1 MTTVNLRRTPLYDN
15 HVALQARMVELGGFE
30 MPVQYAGVLREH
42 DAVRHRAG
50 LFDLSHMGQF
60 VLRGAE
66 IGEWADRLTVN
77 EVATMRPWQARYN
90 LFCGESGGTHD
101 DVIFYRQ
108 EGDEWLLVVNA
119 SNARKMWGIL
129 QAHRRPGITLENH
142 HGTDAL
148 IAIQGPRSVEIVG
161 RLVAPSERESIVGMR
176 YYFCARTSVAGI
188 PVLLART
195 GYTGEDGFELFV
207 ANDDAVALW
216 DALLEA
222 GVSDG
227 LEPCGLGARDVLRL
241 EAGMPL
247 YGHELEED
255 ITPLQAGL
263 GWAVKFGKPVFEGKV
278 ALEAQRVADDYARI
292 AAFTLEGRAPQPRMG
307 YRVYAQGIDVGEV
320 RSGAVGIGT
329 ALIDPSAAKVGSPLE
344 VEIRDKRW
352 PATVVKLPFYKRA
365 KT

>member
-1 MTTVNLRRTPLYDN
+1 VATVNLRRTPLYDN
-15 HVALQARMVELGGFE
+15 HIALQARMVGFGGYE

-66 IGEWADRLTVN
+66 IAEWADRLTVN
-77 EVATMRPWQARYN
+77 DVATMRPWQARYN
-90 LFCGESGGTHD
+90 LFCSETGGTHD

-108 EGDEWLLVVNA
+108 DGDEWLLVVNA
-119 SNARKMWGIL
+119 DNARKMWGIL
-129 QAHRRPGITLENH
+129 QAHRRSGITLENH
-142 HGTDAL
+142 HGTHAL
-148 IAIQGPRSVEIVG
+148 IAIQGPRSVEIVE
-161 RLVAPSERESIVGMR
+161 RLVAPPDRESIVAMR
-176 YYFCARTSVAGI
+176 YYYCARTVVAGI
-188 PVLLART
+188 AVLMART

-207 ANDDAVALW
+207 SNDDAIALW

-222 GVSDG
+222 GVAHG

-263 GWAVKFGKPVFEGKV
+263 SWAVKFGKPAFEGKV

-292 AAFTLEGRAPQPRMG
+292 VGFTLEGRAPQPRMG
-307 YRVYAQGIDVGEV
+307 YRVFAKDIDVGEV

-329 ALIDPSAAKVGSPLE
+329 ALVDPSVAKVGSQFE
-344 VEIRDKRW
+344 IEIRDKRW
-352 PATVVKLPFYKRA
+352 PATVVKLPFYKRP
-365 KT
+365 K

>member
-1 MTTVNLRRTPLYDN
+1 
-15 HVALQARMVELGGFE
+15 MVEFGGFA

-60 VLRGAE
+60 VLRGPE
-66 IGEWADRLTVN
+66 IAEWADRLTVN
-77 EVATMRPWQARYN
+77 EVVTMRPWQARYN

-108 EGDEWLLVVNA
+108 EDDEWLLVVNA

-129 QAHRRPGITLENH
+129 QAHRHNGIRLENR
-142 HGTDAL
+142 HGVDAL
-148 IAIQGPRSVEIVG
+148 IAIQGPRAVEIVVK
-161 RLVAPSERESIVGMR
+161 LVEPPDRVNIMGMR
-176 YYFCARTSVAGI
+176 YYFCARVNVTGI

-207 ANDDAVALW
+207 PADDAVALW

-222 GVSDG
+222 GVAHG

-263 GWAVKFGKPVFEGKV
+263 GWAVKFGKAAFEGKV
-278 ALEAQRVADDYARI
+278 ALEAQRVADDYPRI
-292 AAFTLEGRAPQPRMG
+292 AGFTLDGRAPQPRMG
-307 YRVYAQGIDVGEV
+307 YRVFAQGQDVGEV

-329 ALIDPSAAKVGSPLE
+329 ALVDPSAAKAGTALE
-344 VEIRDKRW
+344 IEIRDKRW
-352 PATVVKLPFYKRA
+352 PATVVKLPFYKRP
-365 KT
+365 KP

>member
-1 MTTVNLRRTPLYDN
+1 MATVNLRRTPLYDN
-15 HVALQARMVELGGFE
+15 HIALQARMVGFGGYE

-66 IGEWADRLTVN
+66 IAEWADRLTVN
-77 EVATMRPWQARYN
+77 DVATMRPWQARYN
-90 LFCGESGGTHD
+90 LFCSETGGTHD

-108 EGDEWLLVVNA
+108 DGDEWLLVVNA
-119 SNARKMWGIL
+119 DNARKMWGIL
-129 QAHRRPGITLENH
+129 QAHRRNGITLENH
-142 HGTDAL
+142 HGTHAL
-148 IAIQGPRSVEIVG
+148 IAIQGPRSVEIVE
-161 RLVAPSERESIVGMR
+161 RLVAPPDRESIVAMR
-176 YYFCARTSVAGI
+176 YYSCARTVVAGI
-188 PVLLART
+188 AVLMART

-207 ANDDAVALW
+207 SNDDAIALW

-222 GVSDG
+222 GVAHG

-263 GWAVKFGKPVFEGKV
+263 SWAVKFGKPAFEGKV

-292 AAFTLEGRAPQPRMG
+292 VGFTLEGRAPQPRMG
-307 YRVYAQGIDVGEV
+307 YRVFAKDIDVGEV

-329 ALIDPSAAKVGSPLE
+329 ALVDPSVAKVGSQFE
-344 VEIRDKRW
+344 IEIRDKRW
-352 PATVVKLPFYKRA
+352 PATVVKLPFYKRPE
-365 KT
+365 

>member
-1 MTTVNLRRTPLYDN
+1 MTAVNLRRTPLFNN
-15 HVALQARMVELGGFE
+15 HVALQARMVEFGGFE

-108 EGDEWLLVVNA
+108 EDDEWLLVVNA

-129 QAHRRPGITLENH
+129 QAHRRPGITLENR

-148 IAIQGPRSVEIVG
+148 IAIQGPRAVEIVG
-161 RLVAPSERESIVGMR
+161 RLVAPADRESIVGMR
-176 YYFCARTSVAGI
+176 YYYCARASVAGI

-195 GYTGEDGFELFV
+195 GYTGEDGFELFCS
-207 ANDDAVALW
+207 NDDVVALW

-263 GWAVKFGKPVFEGKV
+263 AWAVKFGKVAFEGQV
-278 ALEAQRVADDYARI
+278 ALEAQRVADDYPRI
-292 AAFTLEGRAPQPRMG
+292 AGFTLDGRAPQPRMG
-307 YRVYAQGIDVGEV
+307 YRVYAKGEDVGQV

-329 ALIDPSAAKVGSPLE
+329 ALVDPSVAKIGTQIE
-344 VEIRDKRW
+344 IEIRDKRW

>member
-1 MTTVNLRRTPLYDN
+1 MATVNLRRTPLYDA
-15 HVALQARMVELGGFE
+15 HAALQARMVGFGGFE

-60 VLRGAE
+60 VLRGTE

-77 EVATMRPWQARYN
+77 DVANMRPWQARYN
-90 LFCGESGGTHD
+90 LFCSETGGTHD

-108 EGDEWLLVVNA
+108 DEDEWLLVVNA

-129 QAHRRPGITLENH
+129 QAHRRNGITLENH
-142 HGTDAL
+142 HGTHAL
-148 IAIQGPRSVEIVG
+148 IAIQGPRSVEIVE
-161 RLVAPSERESIVGMR
+161 RLVAPADRETVVAMR
-176 YYFCARTSVAGI
+176 YYFCARTVVAGI
-188 PVLLART
+188 PVLMART
-195 GYTGEDGFELFV
+195 GYTGEDGFELF
-207 ANDDAVALW
+207 APNDDALALW

-222 GVSDG
+222 GVSHG

-263 GWAVKFGKPVFEGKV
+263 SWAIKFGKPAFEGKI
-278 ALEAQRVADDYARI
+278 ALEAQRVADDYTRI
-292 AAFTLEGRAPQPRMG
+292 VGFTLEGRAPQPRMG
-307 YRVYAQGIDVGEV
+307 YRVFVNDLDVGEV

-329 ALIDPSAAKVGSPLE
+329 ALVDPSVAKLGSHLE
-344 VEIRDKRW
+344 IEIRDRRW
-352 PATVVKLPFYKRA
+352 PATVVKLPFYKRP
-365 KT
+365 K